1 MFRFVRAATSLQVC
15 HVIVMS
21 HTIFSLLR
29 KGSGTSTVCRYDQ
42 PSSHS
47 MLMLFLM
54 PCMESLVKTAKYKIF
69 SKNAF
74 HPVGHVM
81 AQRIEKCLGRARL
94 VDCVGHSVKFIKAYQ
109 MSAEGSNGHKFSE
122 KSISMFEKTFA
133 E

>member
-1 MFRFVRAATSLQVC
+1 MMQSKAYTRVDEILKEFDELVSDSYPRE
-15 HVIVMS
+15 
-21 HTIFSLLR
+21 
-29 KGSGTSTVCRYDQ
+29 
-42 PSSHS
+42 PSQKK
-47 MLMLFLM
+47 M
-54 PCMESLVKTAKYKIF
+54 YKIF